1 MTTDSLPKSAAS
13 FQASTRCRQRTLKE
27 SDPVR
32 AGSLVVLWFYDGYIL
47 VENLADMLENYRVS
61 ISSQSTWWYYALYY
75 VRCYSRMLF
84 W

>member
-1 MTTDSLPKSAAS
+1 MTTDSPPKSAAS

-32 AGSLVVLWFYDGYIL
+32 AEKLNKPGLAFCAGSLVVLWFYDGYIL

-61 ISSQSTWWYYALYY
+61 ISSQSTW
-75 VRCYSRMLF
+75 
-84 W
+84 